1 MKIPNLQ
8 QREEWKDF
16 LYHVR
21 EIVSVQE
28 RLGVLVERLDSS
40 FGSDRETTETVMG
53 ELESE
58 LYFHLPYHLRELREP
73 FERAL
78 REVYG
83 EDAKI
88 LVDQDDE

>member
-1 MKIPNLQ
+1 MKTPKLQ
-8 QREEWKDF
+8 QHEEWKDF
-16 LYHVR
+16 LYHAR
-21 EIVSVQE
+21 EIVAIQE

-40 FGSDRETTETVMG
+40 FGSDKETTETVMG

-73 FERAL
+73 FERVL
-78 REVYG
+78 KEVYG

>member
-1 MKIPNLQ
+1 MKTPNLQ
-8 QREEWKDF
+8 QREGWKDF

-21 EIVSVQE
+21 EIVSLQE

-73 FERAL
+73 FERTL